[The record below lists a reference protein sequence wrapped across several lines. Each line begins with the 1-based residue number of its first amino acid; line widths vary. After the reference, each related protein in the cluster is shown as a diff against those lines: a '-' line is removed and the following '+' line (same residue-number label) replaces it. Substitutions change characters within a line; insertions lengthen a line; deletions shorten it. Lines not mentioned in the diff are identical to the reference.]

1 MFFQALAKEDT
12 SVRVLNWAPGPME
25 TDMLAL
31 GSTCADAGVRQM
43 FEG

>member
-1 MFFQALAKEDT
+1 MFFQALAKEDP

-31 GSTCADAGVRQM
+31 GSTCADAGVRKM